1 MDCNLKSSG
10 MHEFETTGEG
20 ERSKLVEVRMEE
32 QRRLHEVI
40 LERVTRGW
48 SESGGA

>member
-10 MHEFETTGEG
+10 THEFEMTGEG
-20 ERSKLVEVRMEE
+20 ERLKLVEVCMEE

-40 LERVTRGW
+40 LEWGHKGL
-48 SESGGA
+48 E